1 MRIVDADLNELKS
14 ASRRGRTRSP
24 ETLQLIEAI
33 ESLERGKAKAIVVE
47 AGETATKL
55 RARLMYAAKATGTKL
70 QVAVKD
76 DRVLFARLPSRGRP
90 KGS

>member
-1 MRIVDADLNELKS
+1 MRIVNAELSDLKS
-14 ASRRGRTRSP
+14 ASRRGRTQSP

-47 AGETATKL
+47 SGQTAAKV
-55 RARLMYAAKATGTKL
+55 RARLVYAAKAVDVKL

-76 DRVLFARLPSRGRP
+76 DRVMFARQPTRGRP
-90 KGS
+90 KRS

>member
-1 MRIVDADLNELKS
+1 MRIVDVTLTDLKS

-24 ETLQLIEAI
+24 ETLELIEAI
-33 ESLERGKAKAIVVE
+33 DSLESGKAKAVVVE
-47 AGETATKL
+47 AGQSATKI

-70 QVAVKD
+70 QVAVKG
-76 DRVLFARLPSRGRP
+76 DRVMFARRVTRGRP

>member
-1 MRIVDADLNELKS
+1 MRIVNAELRDLKS
-14 ASRRGRTRSP
+14 ASRRGRARSP
-24 ETLQLIEAI
+24 ETVQLIEAI

-47 AGETATKL
+47 PGQTATKV

-76 DRVLFARLPSRGRP
+76 DRVMFARQPVRGRP
-90 KGS
+90 RGS